1 MDLGALDGAL
11 DPWRRER
18 EAKAWARYSAL
29 QARAKELRHQAHV
42 ARLEACSALGKLGE
56 HASAGAA
63 LDIEAA
69 RVEKSAAWWKV
80 NRLTVRRYEERR
92 RECGR
97 ETYEGICGHCGLF
110 HSWPKSCGAHQVCAD
125 CARARTK
132 KLARRLI
139 PAIRLQHERAKTK
152 WYARG
157 RPTGQLPVLT
167 LMTLTLRSESLADLS
182 ERRKLLS
189 ESWNRFRSWWQ
200 GKERAKLSYAWTA
213 ECTEGTAN
221 QGHVHIHV
229 VTMLP
234 FRDYK
239 LLGKA
244 WERATG
250 AQGGHADFRRARTDA
265 KRAAF
270 YIAKYASKGT
280 KFESVQVGAAW
291 VVAQHGKRG
300 VSTSRD
306 FWWVD
311 PIVHGP
317 WQLTLRPT
325 RADDAD
331 TPHGKHSSRP
341 DPADSG

>member
-1 MDLGALDGAL
+1 MDAAL

-29 QARAKELRHQAHV
+29 VARAKELRHQAHV
-42 ARLEACSALGKLGE
+42 ARMEAASALGKLGE

-69 RVEKSAAWWKV
+69 RVEKSAAWWKT

-110 HSWPKSCGAHQVCAD
+110 HTWPKSCGAHQVCAS
-125 CARARTK
+125 CATARTK

-139 PAIRLQHERAKTK
+139 PAIRLQHARAMTK
-152 WYARG
+152 FYARG
-157 RPTGQLPVLT
+157 RRPGTMPVLT
-167 LMTLTLRSESLADLS
+167 MMTLTLRSTTLEDLA
-182 ERRKLLS
+182 ERRALLS
-189 ESWNRFRSWWQ
+189 AAWNRFRTWWQ
-200 GKERAKLSYAWTA
+200 STKGERLSYAWTA
-213 ECTEGTAN
+213 ECTEGSAG
-221 QGHVHIHV
+221 QGNAHIHV

-234 FRDYK
+234 FADYRV
-239 LLGKA
+239 LQAA
-244 WERATG
+244 WERA
-250 AQGGHADFRRARTDA
+250 AQGQGAHADFRRARTDA

-270 YIAKYASKGT
+270 YIAKYASKGA
-280 KFESVQVGAAW
+280 KFESVQVAAAW
-291 VVAQHGKRG
+291 VRAQHGRRG

-311 PIVHGP
+311 PVTHGP

-325 RADDAD
+325 RGDDAA
-331 TPHGKHSSRP
+331 TPHGQHSSRP
-341 DPADSG
+341 DTPDTG